1 MTEQNKATN
10 AQSKK
15 TPLVVILGVVG
26 LLSLLLGWGV
36 GSLFDKTALSSKSQI
51 GSSGENAL
59 WAEFLSTPWKNPE
72 GAAIDT
78 STWAGKT
85 VVLNF
90 WGSWCPPCVEE
101 MPMLARLSDE
111 FKSQNVL
118 FVGIGIDSPSNIREF
133 LKKMPIPYPI
143 AIGGLDGSNWAKR
156 LGNEAG
162 GLPFTIIVAPNGSS
176 KITKLGKISEEEIRT
191 AIKDIK

>member
-1 MTEQNKATN
+1 MTEQNKATIN
-10 AQSKK
+10 QPKK

-36 GSLFDKTALSSKSQI
+36 GSLFDKTALSSKTKVEV
-51 GSSGENAL
+51 SGKNSL
-59 WAEFLSTPWKNPE
+59 WSEFLATPWKNPE
-72 GAAIDT
+72 GGDIDT
-78 STWAGKT
+78 SSWGNKT

-101 MPMLARLSDE
+101 MPMLAHLSDE

-118 FVGIGIDSPSNIREF
+118 FIGIGIDSPSNIREF

-162 GLPFTIIVAPNGSS
+162 GLPFTIIIAPNGSS